1 MREYLTETNYI
12 YNGVQHRYAFPN
24 GYGASVIKHDYSY
37 GGKSGLWE
45 LAVLDNMGQV
55 DSTTQITNDVIGH
68 LTWERV
74 EKYLERVKLLMILVV
89 FI

>member
-1 MREYLTETNYI
+1 MSTK
-12 YNGVQHRYAFPN
+12 GQHRLRRSKTDLIRTYP
-24 GYGASVIKHDYSY
+24 SVIKHDYSY
-37 GGKSGLWE
+37 GGKSGLWD

-74 EKYLERVKLLMILVV
+74 EKYLERVKLL
-89 FI
+89 